1 MLYEIYFNGE
11 LLSTELS
18 FMDACLY
25 VSEHLLAVVEENERR
40 EQDDT
45 MIVELYCEE
54 A

>member
-25 VSEHLLAVVEENERR
+25 LSEHLLAVAEENERR

-45 MIVELYCEE
+45 MIVELYCVE

>member
-1 MLYEIYFNGE
+1 MLYEIYYNGE

-18 FMDACLY
+18 FMDASLY
-25 VSEHLLAVVEENERR
+25 LSEHLLMVREEDECR

-45 MIVELYCEE
+45 MVVKLYCEE